1 MAQLSK
7 QLPGDEIAQNLSETP
22 PRRVSSESSTSNR
35 NSSTSGDIKSNVSS
49 FIPAGVGSTLSQVQN
64 PKAFGEQIVNNAKQ
78 QVIGAVLGIVGKLKN
93 EIEETIGDKIK
104 LEVDHVNELIE
115 IASKGISKNTYD
127 GFGTQIQLPPELTPE
142 EVRDNI
148 AAENASY
155 EINKVIINN
164 KLKGLK
170 KRLEDIILD
179 PYKKLKEDITKFK
192 KNINDKKKFKDQ
204 LKSVTDNQKL
214 RQLALNITKT
224 IVVTTTSLLSQEL
237 IKIISN
243 NASLQELV
251 DKTNEIIDEATTI
264 DQINQA
270 RIARNGCISKINQQE
285 RKIQAVLKVLNTV
298 NTILQVF
305 NVLAR
310 VLELVPVASP
320 LGILSKPIT
329 ILYTKAK
336 NILDGISSALSI
348 IIPILQGAIFI
359 LEDLKRQLRDLNQLI
374 EAKTLDLL
382 DDVDLFDYL
391 NQIKYSSDDPTSDIN
406 RRLDESDDDYANRL
420 RNSTSLLD
428 LLASQNPNADA
439 VNLQNLLNNSNLNTL
454 SGLANQITPTNA
466 TNLGT
471 YKGFTFFTREENDP
485 KFNVRGNKRH
495 YVVAVDTKNI
505 ERIKSDFS
513 FTLNPQQLVIQLKL
527 IIDQQNLQG

>member
-1 MAQLSK
+1 MVLQYHIMK
-7 QLPGDEIAQNLSETP
+7 KLPGDTVAENLAEVPPSRGASTP
-22 PRRVSSESSTSNR
+22 TIGGINPP
-35 NSSTSGDIKSNVSS
+35 TSGDMKSNVSS

-179 PYKKLKEDITKFK
+179 PYKKLK

-285 RKIQAVLKVLNTV
+285 LKIQAGLKVLNTV

-513 FTLNPQQLVIQLKL
+513 FTLNTQQLVIQLKL